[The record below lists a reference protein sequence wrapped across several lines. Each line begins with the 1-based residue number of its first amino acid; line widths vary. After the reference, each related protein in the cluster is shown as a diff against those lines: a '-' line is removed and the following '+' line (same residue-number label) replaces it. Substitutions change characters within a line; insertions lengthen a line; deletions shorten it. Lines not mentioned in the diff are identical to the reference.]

1 MQMSNICVLKNSFLF
16 SVTWRPLLGTDGIHA
31 DLQTTPALWIVSCPH
46 SNGVFLRC
54 RWAAE
59 PAAARRTDR
68 DRLSKERLRARQRGS
83 GLPAHAYRAEP
94 LSEMTRKCGLWLI
107 RLFKTSR
114 AASTSVYSSKPSSPD
129 CIMQPPTPPAPA
141 PPPLP
146 LHLCCA
152 TLLTSYLQCKF
163 TCDCIE
169 ISLLLL

>member
-107 RLFKTSR
+107 RL
-114 AASTSVYSSKPSSPD
+114 SKPPG
-129 CIMQPPTPPAPA
+129 
-141 PPPLP
+141 PLP
-146 LHLCCA
+146 L
-152 TLLTSYLQCKF
+152 QC
-163 TCDCIE
+163 ILP
-169 ISLLLL
+169 SLLHLTASCSLQPPRPHPPHYPYIFAAQHCWLVIYNVSLHVIA